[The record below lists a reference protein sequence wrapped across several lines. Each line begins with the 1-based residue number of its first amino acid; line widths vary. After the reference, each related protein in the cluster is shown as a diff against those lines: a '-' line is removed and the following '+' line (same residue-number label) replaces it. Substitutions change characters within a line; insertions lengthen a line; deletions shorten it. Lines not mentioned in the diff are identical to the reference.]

1 MNCAAIIMR
10 TELSRAADAAM
21 RREENGTQKNRIIY
35 GNYNYTARTGT
46 ENNNMAKISG
56 LGRGLEN
63 IFSDNAVEERND
75 ITKLKI
81 TQIEPRSDQPRKDF
95 DPESLAQLADS
106 IAAHGVLQPLL
117 VRESG
122 DGFYEIIAGERRFR
136 ASKLAGRKSVP
147 AIVREVD
154 DKSAL
159 AMALIEN
166 MQREDLNA
174 VEEAMGVSRLIE
186 EFGFTHEQAA
196 DAIGRSRSATSNLLR
211 LLNLTEVVKQML
223 ADGKIDMGHAR
234 ALLALSGAEQIQAAN
249 EIVAK
254 DLSVRETER
263 LVARLAGQDKQGKEE
278 KPAKKEKSADDR
290 ILEERLADSIGA
302 PVHLVYGKKG
312 RGRIVIDF
320 ADLDDLDALIAKLAP
335 EKM

>member
-1 MNCAAIIMR
+1 MSVVKKTSRLGRRLSTLLGDEVPSSIPTPAKAAAAATAAAKAEKPEGPVVREIEIGKLKAGKYQPR
-10 TELSRAADAAM
+10 TLMEQEKLQELS
-21 RREENGTQKNRIIY
+21 ESIKHQGVISPIIVRPIM
-35 GNYNYTARTGT
+35 G
-46 ENNNMAKISG
+46 
-56 LGRGLEN
+56 GR
-63 IFSDNAVEERND
+63 F
-75 ITKLKI
+75 
-81 TQIEPRSDQPRKDF
+81 
-95 DPESLAQLADS
+95 
-106 IAAHGVLQPLL
+106 
-117 VRESG
+117 
-122 DGFYEIIAGERRFR
+122 EIIAGERRFR